1 MTSTVTIGFS
11 PREQF
16 SLAAE
21 CLQRIFDYT
30 CIPFNL
36 IVVDGNTPKV
46 YWQQIE
52 EVLQGR
58 SNVKIIHAN
67 DYLMPNQAKN
77 LVIQEAKDDFVC
89 FIENDVLV
97 EKGWLSYLIAAC
109 EEHPADVAIPRIIE
123 GPLGETKIHWDP
135 GLGEV
140 QLVQTANE
148 VKWEI
153 LPPTG
158 DLQLDKGCDR
168 RTIKLS
174 GEAHC
179 QLYRRS
185 VFDKVNPFDGDV
197 IYLDWIDSS
206 LALYNAKIPIVFEPK
221 SIIHFWHP
229 YPPHLDE
236 LDYFWQRWDLQ
247 QAASEIDRIQKK
259 WNLVRVTADLDFVME
274 RNRIGQLHAI
284 REELKTLIS
293 PQESFILVD
302 EDILNGNEIIKGFQ
316 TIPFTEH
323 NGQYW
328 GQPADD
334 ETAIREFNRLHQ
346 IGASAIVFLWHTF
359 WWLDYY
365 VEFYDYLRQKF
376 PCVLR
381 NDCVIIFDLRL
392 CKNL

>member
-1 MTSTVTIGFS
+1 MSTVTIGFS

-21 CLQRIFDYT
+21 SLQRIFDYT

-36 IVVDGNTPKV
+36 IVVDCNTPKV

-52 EVLQGR
+52 QVLKGR

-67 DYLMPNQAKN
+67 DYLMPNQSKN
-77 LVIQEAKDDFVC
+77 LVIQEAKDDFLC

-97 EKGWLSYLIAAC
+97 EEGWLSQLIAAC

-123 GPLGETKIHWDP
+123 GPVGETKVHWDP
-135 GLGEV
+135 GLG
-140 QLVQTANE
+140 QIRSVQTTNG

-158 DLQLDKGCDR
+158 DLQLDQGSHR
-168 RTIKLS
+168 RTIQLS

-185 VFDKVNPFDGDV
+185 VFDKVVPFDDQV
-197 IYLDWIDSS
+197 TYLDWIDSS
-206 LALYNAKIPIVFEPK
+206 LALYNAKISVVFEPK
-221 SIIHFWHP
+221 SVVHFSHP
-229 YPPHLDE
+229 YPPRVDD
-236 LDYFWQRWDLQ
+236 LDYFFRRWDLK
-247 QAASEIDRIQKK
+247 QAVNELDRIEKK
-259 WNLVRVTADLDFVME
+259 WNLVPRTADVDFVIE
-274 RNRIGQLHAI
+274 RNRIGHLYEV
-284 REELKTLIS
+284 REKLKALIS

-302 EDILNGNEIIKGFQ
+302 EDMLNGNEIIEGFR

-334 ETAIREFNRLHQ
+334 DTAIREFNRLHQ
-346 IGASAIVFLWHTF
+346 TGASAIVFLWHTF
-359 WWLDYY
+359 WWLDHY
-365 VEFYDYLRQKF
+365 VGFSDYLRQKF
-376 PCVLR
+376 SCVLQ
-381 NDCVIIFDLRL
+381 NDYLIAFDLR
-392 CKNL
+392 